1 MNFLHHIIR
10 QIKSIKFA
18 FDWKEQNRLAGA
30 KKFKTKF
37 IQSIFA
43 DQIRSALPLV
53 FSTSKEEANFK
64 KFKIQLN
71 CMVTMCMYLFELYC
85 KVHVCIF
92 ILFYSHFIF
101 HVLTVQDSGAIGS
114 NMGHRL
120 IINFNEDLLESFQRD
135 YCFSSW
141 FAMHS

>member
-10 QIKSIKFA
+10 QIESIKFA

-43 DQIRSALPLV
+43 DRIRSALPLV
-53 FSTSKEEANFK
+53 FSTSEEEANFK
-64 KFKIQLN
+64 KFKIRLN
-71 CMVTMCMYLFELYC
+71 RMVTMRMYLFELYC
-85 KVHVCIF
+85 EVRVCIF
-92 ILFYSHFIF
+92 ILFYSHLIF
-101 HVLTVQDSGAIGS
+101 HVLTVRDSGAIGS
-114 NMGHRL
+114 NMGHRP
-120 IINFNEDLLESFQRD
+120 IIDFNEDLSESFQRD

-141 FAMHS
+141 FVMRS